1 MPVARFQMPDGRVAR
16 FEVPEGTTPEQAQ
29 SMMEAHFAEQ
39 SAPAAP
45 VKQARGTVP
54 TEQPRALPDISKL
67 GMAATGTQTTP
78 YGAEVLQG
86 PVTLPG
92 AIISG
97 LGGGAQR
104 GVAGIAELG
113 ARAVGAEGLQK
124 GAKRAREAVPSQLA
138 EYKEAYPYATGG
150 AEFVGEAIAPTAA
163 LTKAGQVLKAAGA
176 AAPTLGRL
184 LTPLGESIATGG
196 FKTGLSPGIANRLV
210 QVAGGATAGAGTA
223 AMLQGD
229 IGEGVGGG
237 ALIGG
242 ALPIALPA
250 LGQLGYRGLGKAVDI
265 VTGRAPEVAA
275 GRIAREAAG
284 PELAAIQQALQ
295 AAPESET
302 AGQAAAFVKQPTFQ
316 ALQDLAERKGGQTGA
331 LFKKL
336 KEQEVGRQKQLAEV
350 SPVLSEAQAARET
363 SSNPIYEM
371 AFEADKQRLARRQAE
386 RLARIEEVKNSGL
399 FEYSPAY
406 KKKMAEASKIEIPP
420 QIQALKGNPII
431 DDAAKEASVLAK
443 SEGREIG
450 DPMASLRGLHYMKMA
465 IDNQF
470 ANKTAST
477 SLQKYNERA
486 LAGTRQKLL
495 EAIEGTETKP
505 GISKIYGM
513 ARQQYAELSK
523 PINQAMILDELQKVL
538 QKPGGVGEKESAF
551 LNILG
556 AGENALIKRAGGQ
569 PRFGGL
575 REVLTPE
582 QLAAFEDVAAQL
594 QVNKLAAEQVGP
606 GREALTKILQ
616 QETGGIRLPSL
627 FGNRYTAAGNM
638 LLDELAG
645 KLNEKTMNAL
655 VRGMESGKTAN
666 ELLNTFPSA
675 ERNKI
680 LLELQKSAQKR
691 PLGYA
696 VGAGQ
701 LQVERQ

>member
-29 SMMEAHFAEQ
+29 AMMEAHFAEQ

-45 VKQARGTVP
+45 VKQPRGTVP

-113 ARAVGAEGLQK
+113 ARAVAAEGLQK
-124 GAKRAREAVPSQLA
+124 GAKGAREAVPSQLA

-150 AEFVGEAIAPTAA
+150 AEFVGETIAPTAA

-176 AAPTLGRL
+176 AAPTLGRV

-196 FKTGLSPGIANRLV
+196 FKTGLSPGVANRLL
-210 QVAGGATAGAGTA
+210 QVTGGATAGAGTA

-229 IGEGVGGG
+229 IGEGVVGG

-242 ALPIALPA
+242 AVPIVLPA
-250 LGQLGYRGLGKAVDI
+250 LGRLGIQGLGKITDVA
-265 VTGRAPEVAA
+265 TGKAPEVTA

-284 PELAAIQQALQ
+284 PELEAIQKALKI
-295 AAPESET
+295 APESET

-316 ALQDLAERKGGQTGA
+316 ALQDLAERKGGQTGT

-336 KEQEVGRQKQLAEV
+336 KAQEVSRKQQLAEI
-350 SPVLSEAQAARET
+350 SPILSEAEAARKET
-363 SSNPIYEM
+363 AGALYKQ
-371 AFEADKQRLARRQAE
+371 AFASDAQRMEDA
-386 RLARIEEVKNSGL
+386 ARIAQQQAQRESAGL
-399 FEYSPAY
+399 FPGGIKQPEPV
-406 KKKMAEASKIEIPP
+406 P
-420 QIQALKGNPII
+420 QIQAIKDNPII
-431 DDAAKEASVLAK
+431 KSAAKEAKILAE
-443 SEGREIG
+443 SQGINIG
-450 DPMASLRGLHYMKMA
+450 NPMSSLQGLHYMKMA

-477 SLQKYNERA
+477 SLQKYNESA
-486 LAGTRQKLL
+486 LQATKQRLL
-495 EAIEGTETKP
+495 NAIEGTETEIGLSP
-505 GISKIYGM
+505 MYGI
-513 ARQQYAELSK
+513 ARQQYSELSK
-523 PINQAMILDELQKVL
+523 PVNQAMILDELQKIL
-538 QKPGGVGEKESAF
+538 RSPGGVGEKESAF

-594 QVNKLAAEQVGP
+594 QVNKLAAEQVAP
-606 GREALTKILQ
+606 GQEALAKIIKK
-616 QETGGIRLPSL
+616 ETGGIRFPSL
-627 FGNRYTAAGNM
+627 FGNRYTAAGNI
-638 LLDELAG
+638 LLDELAS
-645 KLNEKTMNAL
+645 KLDEKTMNAL

-680 LLELQKSAQKR
+680 LLQLQKSAQKR
-691 PLGYA
+691 PIKA
-696 VGAGQ
+696 SVGAGQ
-701 LQVERQ
+701 LQVERE